1 MPKLRIVLEDVTEEQ
16 AELIRND
23 IAHLSNVRVT
33 IARDPPSL
41 VMPELTP
48 EQQKAFEEEWSKPAV
63 GHITCLPDPTSGSM
77 KFDPGPAIGEH
88 LTDIDAPEM
97 PPGMPIL
104 PPGWSQDVNSG
115 MITDDHG
122 QAQGIPLDWSRDA
135 TAEVNERYT
144 RFRDELEH
152 LINSFSMENGS
163 DTPDFMLAAFM
174 VDQLMAFDALMQ
186 KRDGWYGGSHRKLK
200 GQLEAESAHTE
211 AANAEI
217 ERLNRVITRYVTNE
231 PSHTTER
238 LDPTSHPD

>member
-1 MPKLRIVLEDVTEEQ
+1 MKIRLIVDD
-16 AELIRND
+16 IND
-23 IAHLSNVRVT
+23 IQAKILKREMSLILGATVT
-33 IARDPPSL
+33 VFMEQPRL
-41 VMPELTP
+41 EMPELTP
-48 EQQKAFEEEWSKPAV
+48 EQQKAFEAEWSKPAA
-63 GHITCLPDPTSGSM
+63 GHITWLPDPTSGSM
-77 KFDPGPAIGEH
+77 KFDPGTALGEH
-88 LTDIDAPEM
+88 LTDIDAPEV

-104 PPGWSQDVNSG
+104 PPGWSQDVNTG
-115 MITDDHG
+115 MVTDDHG

-152 LINSFSMENGS
+152 LINSSSMENGS

-200 GQLEAESAHTE
+200 GQLEAEGAHTE

-217 ERLNRVITRYVTNE
+217 ERLKQ
-231 PSHTTER
+231 PSHTTEL